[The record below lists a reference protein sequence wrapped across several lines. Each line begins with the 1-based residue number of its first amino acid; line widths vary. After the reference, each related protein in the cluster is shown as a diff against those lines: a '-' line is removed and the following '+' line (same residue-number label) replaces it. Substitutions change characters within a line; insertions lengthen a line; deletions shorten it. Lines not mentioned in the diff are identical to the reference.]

1 VKQLDNVIGR
11 IGTMQENGLVFKVSI
26 KERKNAYGNERYL
39 VTPVSG
45 YGQTWVNAARVRV
58 LEVIE

>member
-1 VKQLDNVIGR
+1 
-11 IGTMQENGLVFKVSI
+11 MQENGLVFKVSI